1 MGSSANCAA
10 NVVAMYDSFGKLL
23 IVFGIIL
30 IILGAIFILFGK
42 AGFFGNLPGDIHFR
56 RQNVEFHFPLATCVV
71 VSVVLSLLLT
81 AFFKWFRK

>member
-1 MGSSANCAA
+1 
-10 NVVAMYDSFGKLL
+10 MYGSFGKLL

-30 IILGAIFILFGK
+30 IILGVIFILFGK
-42 AGFFGNLPGDIHFR
+42 AGFLAKLPGDIHVR
-56 RQNVEFHFPLATCVV
+56 RHNVEFRFPLATCIV